1 MNNHFEDS
9 RYHLARAA
17 EHAKWGVMTEL
28 ERAKTRV
35 RTMAG
40 REPEPNRLQRVR
52 AAVAARVKVATAR
65 AREVLEEARNVV
77 SGSRDR
83 SNEREQST

>member
-1 MNNHFEDS
+1 MNNHFKDS

-17 EHAKWGVMTEL
+17 EHAKWGVMTEV
-28 ERAKTRV
+28 ERSKARV

-40 REPEPNRLQRVR
+40 PEPEPNRLQRVR
-52 AAVAARVKVATAR
+52 AAVAAREQVATAR
-65 AREVLEEARNVV
+65 ARRAVGEVRKVV

-83 SNEREQST
+83 SSEREQST